1 MSRKL
6 SRAFLILLISLGV
19 SIQTGLV
26 ANAATQVIE
35 KGPCKGIGQVS
46 QVKKIKFLCTKVGGK
61 KVWIKAASK
70 KAVSKSTPVLETS
83 EANENRNTNQPASDP
98 TEGGACTPNSKLT
111 LGFAIKPGL
120 RIYLRCDVSTSKYV
134 PYEQIANPEPDL
146 KTIEDL
152 SAYPAYF
159 HVAWKKVRDQAEGD
173 FVVPVNVNVR
183 VGPSTSF
190 YNTNIQETM
199 KRATTLYRNYPQPKK
214 FELVAYNF
222 DDIAWAENE
231 VRKIR
236 DQQGVVDSVRSFCP
250 SKESCTTAGALGIL
264 NDVGLI
270 VAASKSSSDFYFTS
284 GGLDI
289 HEYTHLVQS
298 QVASKGR
305 YEPSKGPCWFQEAQA
320 MFNGVAAASKEF
332 ADYKD
337 LRNWYIS
344 QGGVGRYTEPQN
356 ILDYLNENINK
367 SCAFGDQKLAG
378 FGYSVGALIVEALT
392 AIHGPDASMQ
402 VFDELSK
409 GKSFEEAFEISYKAP
424 IGKILKEV
432 APLIAQQFV
441 LRLGTG

>member
-1 MSRKL
+1 M
-6 SRAFLILLISLGV
+6 
-19 SIQTGLV
+19 
-26 ANAATQVIE
+26 
-35 KGPCKGIGQVS
+35 
-46 QVKKIKFLCTKVGGK
+46 
-61 KVWIKAASK
+61 
-70 KAVSKSTPVLETS
+70 
-83 EANENRNTNQPASDP
+83 
-98 TEGGACTPNSKLT
+98 
-111 LGFAIKPGL
+111 
-120 RIYLRCDVSTSKYV
+120 
-134 PYEQIANPEPDL
+134 

-152 SAYPAYF
+152 YAYPAYF
-159 HVAWKKVRDQAEGD
+159 HVAWKKVRDQAEGN

-183 VGPSTSF
+183 VGPSTTF
-190 YNTNIQETM
+190 YNTNIQETI

-236 DQQGVVDSVRSFCP
+236 DQQGVIDSVRSFCP
-250 SKESCTTAGALGIL
+250 SRELCTTAGALGIL

-270 VAASKSSSDFYFTS
+270 VAASRSGSDFYFTS

-298 QVASKGR
+298 QVGSKGR

-332 ADYKD
+332 AEYKG

-344 QGGVGRYTEPQN
+344 QGASGPYAEPQN
-356 ILDYLNENINK
+356 ILDYLNENLDK
-367 SCAFGDQKLAG
+367 SCSFGDQKIAR

-402 VFDELSK
+402 VFDELGK

-424 IGKILKEV
+424 IDKVLKEV
-432 APLIAQQFV
+432 APLIAQQFF